1 MKAMRLADSGDS
13 SALVEEDIPR
23 PLPGRGEVLIKVYA
37 VGVTSKELLWYPT
50 THDKNGERRRRA
62 VPGHEFS
69 GVVAAV
75 GDDVDHF
82 VVGQEIYGMNDWFAD
97 GATAEFCITQ
107 PANIASKPVTLT
119 HIEAAS
125 VTISALTAWQG
136 LFERAKLR
144 PGEHVLVHG
153 GAGGVGLFAIQLA
166 RFAGA
171 QVTTTA
177 SSRNS
182 EFVRQLGAERAIDYR
197 AMPFEKQ
204 VTEVDVVFDTVGG
217 ETLRRS
223 WSVLKPGGR
232 MVTVAADSEA
242 IMDERTK
249 QGFFIVEANGEQLAR
264 IGRMLD
270 AGELRTEVDAVLL
283 LHRAAEAYA
292 GTVKERRG
300 RGKLVISVDA

>member
-50 THDKNGERRRRA
+50 THDKNG
-62 VPGHEFS
+62 
-69 GVVAAV
+69 
-75 GDDVDHF
+75 
-82 VVGQEIYGMNDWFAD
+82 
-97 GATAEFCITQ
+97 
-107 PANIASKPVTLT
+107 TLT

-125 VTISALTAWQG
+125 VPISALTAWQG

-182 EFVRQLGAERAIDYR
+182 EFVRQLGAERVIDYR

-242 IMDERTK
+242 IIDERTK

-270 AGELRTEVDAVLL
+270 AGELHTEVDAVLP